1 MKKDEMK
8 VNLFLIIAISLTTG
22 TIIGAGL
29 MANAFTGF
37 SKPVPML
44 VMILVAFILGLIGDK
59 LNRTL
64 RKQIDEEVQN

>member
-8 VNLFLIIAISLTTG
+8 INLFLIIAISLTTG

-29 MANAFTGF
+29 MVNAFTGF

-44 VMILVAFILGLIGDK
+44 VMILAAFILGFIGDK